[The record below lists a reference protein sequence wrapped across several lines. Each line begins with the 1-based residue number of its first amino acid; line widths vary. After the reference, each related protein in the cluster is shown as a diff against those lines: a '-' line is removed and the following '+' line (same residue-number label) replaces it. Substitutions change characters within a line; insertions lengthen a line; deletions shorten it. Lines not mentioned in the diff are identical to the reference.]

1 MTLFIA
7 IFTLSLLPLYTRF
20 IPLYT
25 RFTIPFIFSKL
36 PGIDNEDTYKYRVRK
51 YFGETGEKRPNC
63 PLPPYTRTGSVR
75 TKSSTSAV
83 YLPPVYQPKAHLA
96 KIVPLTR
103 KTRPKTGYPGKGT
116 RENSGRSKKCISPKE
131 TTFDEGMQKSNLI
144 GADEQTINSKSRR
157 LTNKSTMPAAPTIS
171 STPDIANATSTSLG
185 TSSPTEEGAKTK
197 SANSTDSDPDTDG
210 SDNSSNFAEFTSGSD
225 AGNDSIYDRHIMP
238 ATEKDYAVRRA
249 TESFIIS
256 ATRRQLKALAN
267 GRRLQQRD
275 RVIDRSIVRHRAD
288 EADAAEKFDS
298 DLVKMTATRDQV
310 VERGV
315 FEVKGVRFVDDKV
328 TLQLLQQRMRR
339 LQSAR
344 TEAARKRQL
353 RILERMQFP
362 SDNDECLQMKE
373 VNPPEKVV
381 ETNVEKRAV
390 KLAEVKSI
398 LKKRADDNFNKVL
411 QKKQVKLMISEI
423 TAINHDSLKLDVK
436 KKELSIQT
444 AKFKSR

>member
-1 MTLFIA
+1 
-7 IFTLSLLPLYTRF
+7 
-20 IPLYT
+20 
-25 RFTIPFIFSKL
+25 
-36 PGIDNEDTYKYRVRK
+36 
-51 YFGETGEKRPNC
+51 
-63 PLPPYTRTGSVR
+63 
-75 TKSSTSAV
+75 
-83 YLPPVYQPKAHLA
+83 
-96 KIVPLTR
+96 
-103 KTRPKTGYPGKGT
+103 
-116 RENSGRSKKCISPKE
+116 
-131 TTFDEGMQKSNLI
+131 
-144 GADEQTINSKSRR
+144 
-157 LTNKSTMPAAPTIS
+157 MPAAPTIS
-171 STPDIANATSTSLG
+171 STPDIANATPTSLG
-185 TSSPTEEGAKTK
+185 TSSPTEKGAKTK

-238 ATEKDYAVRRA
+238 ATEKDYSVRRA

-275 RVIDRSIVRHRAD
+275 RVIDRSIVRHRVD